1 MEKIKNMV
9 SNLLE
14 KINDLIKN
22 VLGNNGTK
30 MLLEENY
37 YVYKMVNRQI
47 VNSYNEGKEIL
58 MKMEKCT

>member
-22 VLGNNGTK
+22 VLGNNETK

-37 YVYKMVNRQI
+37 YVIKW
-47 VNSYNEGKEIL
+47 
-58 MKMEKCT
+58 